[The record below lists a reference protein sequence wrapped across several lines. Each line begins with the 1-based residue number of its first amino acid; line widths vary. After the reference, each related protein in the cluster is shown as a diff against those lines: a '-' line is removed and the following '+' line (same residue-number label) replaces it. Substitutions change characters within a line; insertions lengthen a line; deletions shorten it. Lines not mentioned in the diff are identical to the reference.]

1 MTFPGSDPLP
11 DEPQSEVMHSER
23 VSPVWRGLLALM
35 VGCVIGMVFYALLHD
50 PNAQHTAR
58 APGPGAAPLPDS
70 PALTTTGERVP
81 LPGDRATGTVIGP
94 DVKTA
99 PPPPEARSPNH
110 RRSPPWDSLSVL
122 SFSRRER
129 HAGAR
134 RHSPWRHPHPSYTLG
149 RGRFDN

>member
-58 APGPGAAPLPDS
+58 APGPS

-99 PPPPEARSPNH
+99 PPPLRPARPIIEDP
-110 RRSPPWDSLSVL
+110 RPGIR
-122 SFSRRER
+122 
-129 HAGAR
+129 
-134 RHSPWRHPHPSYTLG
+134 
-149 RGRFDN
+149 